1 MAEEPDH
8 YVNKIPAGA
17 RRVETG
23 GFTILFGPGNAQSV
37 TSRVRTTAEGLDATI
52 AEVRRTL
59 REAGCARNV
68 WQVGPSCRP
77 AGLGLGRMLLERG
90 FERGGRPPFEAAA
103 TAMVLAKR
111 PAITATGI
119 EVRLVRNIDEYRE
132 AVRIAMAAFN
142 ESPEDAAKWL
152 EAVPSFWAAQDGVN
166 MFTHLAFLDGR
177 PVGMGFA
184 AAASSG
190 VLLGGSGV
198 LESARGRGVY
208 RALIAARWEEAVR
221 LGHEGL
227 IIHAG
232 SMSRPI
238 LERCGFEAV
247 CDIEIFE
254 DSTLQAS

>member
-8 YVNKIPAGA
+8 YVNKIPTGA

-23 GFTILFGPGNAQSV
+23 HFTILFGPGNTQSV
-37 TSRVRTTAEGLDATI
+37 TSRIRTTAADLDRTI

-59 REAGCARNV
+59 GEAGCTRNL

-77 AGLGLGRMLLERG
+77 EGLGPLLLERG
-90 FERGGRPPFEAAA
+90 FERAGRPPFEAAA
-103 TAMVLAKR
+103 TAMALAKR
-111 PAITATGI
+111 PAIAPNGI
-119 EVRLVRNIDEYRE
+119 EARLVRNVDEYRE

-142 ESPEDAAKWL
+142 ESPEDAAKWM

-184 AAASSG
+184 AVARSA

-198 LESARGRGVY
+198 LEEARGKGVY
-208 RALIAARWEEAVR
+208 RALVAARWEEAMR

-227 IIHAG
+227 IVHAG
-232 SMSRPI
+232 AMSRPI
-238 LERCGFEAV
+238 LDRCGFEPV

-254 DSTLQAS
+254 DATLQTG